1 MSIRVWLVTTG
12 EPFPMA
18 GSDRRLMRA
27 GMLAKHLA
35 SRGHEVTWWTSA
47 FDHLEKRHLSRS
59 STAVE
64 WLPGVTLRLVRALGY
79 RRNVSLARMVDHWLV
94 ARRFE
99 ELAEAAAPPQ
109 LILASMPTIDLAH
122 AATRIGTRYGIPVV
136 LDIRDLWPD
145 VYLELVPEWMR
156 PVASVAVGVLRR
168 GVRSA
173 CKSAF
178 AITGNAPNFVEWGLR
193 LGTRAPNRYD
203 RYFPF
208 GYSLPQASE
217 ERTAAA
223 RQFWRDHGLSRQ
235 HDELVGCYFGSIGY
249 QSDFETIIEAARM
262 LSGSSVKF
270 RMVFCG
276 TGDRLE
282 ELRHKAA
289 DVPEVVFTGWVEQP
303 EILELMSI
311 AQFGVAAYWSHSGYV
326 GNLPNK
332 PIEYLAGGLP
342 VVTCLSG
349 FLSDF
354 ITEHRCGF
362 SYDAEDPGS
371 LARLIQ
377 RLAGN
382 RQQLQNASKNAREI
396 FQRSFDVNVVYDSM
410 VGYLEDIVASTSTE
424 AREIDKVVA
433 VE

>member
-1 MSIRVWLVTTG
+1 MTV
-12 EPFPMA
+12 
-18 GSDRRLMRA
+18 
-27 GMLAKHLA
+27 
-35 SRGHEVTWWTSA
+35 
-47 FDHLEKRHLSRS
+47 
-59 STAVE
+59 
-64 WLPGVTLRLVRALGY
+64 
-79 RRNVSLARMVDHWLV
+79 
-94 ARRFE
+94 
-99 ELAEAAAPPQ
+99 
-109 LILASMPTIDLAH
+109 
-122 AATRIGTRYGIPVV
+122 
-136 LDIRDLWPD
+136 
-145 VYLELVPEWMR
+145 
-156 PVASVAVGVLRR
+156 
-168 GVRSA
+168 
-173 CKSAF
+173 
-178 AITGNAPNFVEWGLR
+178 
-193 LGTRAPNRYD
+193 
-203 RYFPF
+203 
-208 GYSLPQASE
+208 
-217 ERTAAA
+217 
-223 RQFWRDHGLSRQ
+223 
-235 HDELVGCYFGSIGY
+235 
-249 QSDFETIIEAARM
+249 
-262 LSGSSVKF
+262 
-270 RMVFCG
+270 
-276 TGDRLE
+276 
-282 ELRHKAA
+282 KAA